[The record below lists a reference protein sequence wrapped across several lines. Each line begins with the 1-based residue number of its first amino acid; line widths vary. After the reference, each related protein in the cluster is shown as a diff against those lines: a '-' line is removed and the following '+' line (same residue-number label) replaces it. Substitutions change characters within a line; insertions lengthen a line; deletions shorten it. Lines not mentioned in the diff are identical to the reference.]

1 MVEQMY
7 KMGLDP
13 DEIGAMVTARIAEL
27 PPYRPDDE
35 V

>member
-13 DEIGAMVTARIAEL
+13 DEIGAMVAARIAEL
-27 PPYRPDDE
+27 PRYQPDDE
-35 V
+35 